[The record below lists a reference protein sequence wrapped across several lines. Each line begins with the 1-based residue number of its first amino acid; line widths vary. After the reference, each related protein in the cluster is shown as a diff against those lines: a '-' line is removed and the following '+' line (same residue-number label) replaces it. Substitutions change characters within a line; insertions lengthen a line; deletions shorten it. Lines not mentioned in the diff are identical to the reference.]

1 MQIETFRQQGKKS
14 WGYIVPAH
22 SRKEDHNADCR
33 RRRRRQKQKKLL
45 VFTLTKHTLYARFEN
60 YSQVIVCVCKHA
72 TLTTF

>member
-1 MQIETFRQQGKKS
+1 MQIAGGGEDKS
-14 WGYIVPAH
+14 
-22 SRKEDHNADCR
+22 K
-33 RRRRRQKQKKLL
+33 KKLL